1 MKKVLQ
7 VLFVIMLFIM
17 TLSLGACS
25 KKQEKQPTKKDDDLP
40 STLYEDV
47 LHEKIL
53 KEDVQKE
60 DSITEEDEN
69 EEINK

>member
-7 VLFVIMLFIM
+7 VLAVIMLFIM

-25 KKQEKQPTKKDDDLP
+25 KKQEKQQITKDDDLP

-47 LHEKIL
+47 LPEKIL
-53 KEDVQKE
+53 KEDAQKE
-60 DSITEEDEN
+60 DIITEEDEN